1 MTEDLPLDATAE
13 EYLSEI
19 ERAAAALPANRRAE
33 LLADVRSHIVVAQA
47 EAASG
52 SPAGIEDPAVM
63 SQILSK
69 LGDPEAI
76 VAAAVADLPPETQVN
91 STARTASSVL
101 VRIAVILLLIGGLGW
116 CVLYLLFQPGHAG
129 GGTRHQP
136 SYSPRPRFHG
146 AHRGGP
152 TMIWP
157 WASAAAASTSL
168 EIVKPSGLGVDRS
181 RPPWRNM
188 FSMPPGVA
196 ISSRSARSEVMR

>member
-76 VAAAVADLPPETQVN
+76 VAAAVADLPPETQVS
-91 STARTASSVL
+91 STTRTASSVL
-101 VRIAVILLLIGGLGW
+101 VKTAVILLLIGGLGW
-116 CVLYLLFQPGHAG
+116 FVLHLLLQPGSAG
-129 GGTRHQP
+129 
-136 SYSPRPRFHG
+136 
-146 AHRGGP
+146 
-152 TMIWP
+152 
-157 WASAAAASTSL
+157 
-168 EIVKPSGLGVDRS
+168 
-181 RPPWRNM
+181 
-188 FSMPPGVA
+188 
-196 ISSRSARSEVMR
+196 

>member
-19 ERAAAALPANRRAE
+19 ERAAAVLPANRRAE

-76 VAAAVADLPPETQVN
+76 VAAAVADLPPETQVS
-91 STARTASSVL
+91 STTRTASSVL
-101 VRIAVILLLIGGLGW
+101 VKTAVILLLIGGLGW
-116 CVLYLLFQPGHAG
+116 FVLYLLFQPGQAG
-129 GGTRHQP
+129 
-136 SYSPRPRFHG
+136 
-146 AHRGGP
+146 
-152 TMIWP
+152 
-157 WASAAAASTSL
+157 
-168 EIVKPSGLGVDRS
+168 
-181 RPPWRNM
+181 
-188 FSMPPGVA
+188 
-196 ISSRSARSEVMR
+196 

>member
-101 VRIAVILLLIGGLGW
+101 VKIAVILLLIGGLGW
-116 CVLYLLFQPGHAG
+116 FVLYLLFQPGQAG
-129 GGTRHQP
+129 
-136 SYSPRPRFHG
+136 
-146 AHRGGP
+146 
-152 TMIWP
+152 
-157 WASAAAASTSL
+157 
-168 EIVKPSGLGVDRS
+168 
-181 RPPWRNM
+181 
-188 FSMPPGVA
+188 
-196 ISSRSARSEVMR
+196 